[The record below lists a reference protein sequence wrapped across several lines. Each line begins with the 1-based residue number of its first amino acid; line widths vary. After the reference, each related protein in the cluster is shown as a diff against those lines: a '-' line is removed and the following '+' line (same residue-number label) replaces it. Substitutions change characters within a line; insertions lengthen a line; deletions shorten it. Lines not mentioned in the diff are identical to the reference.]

1 MDDIRIPRIAG
12 PDPELVEAAAENM
25 RRNFESF
32 TRQAANG
39 AALFAANLESF
50 FRQAAVALASDRP
63 ICDCPW
69 PHDELAKREWPHVPL
84 SLARAY
90 AEEYVQTGRRP

>member
-1 MDDIRIPRIAG
+1 MPEIRFPA
-12 PDPELVEAAAENM
+12 PKVDPEVMEAAVENM
-25 RRNFESF
+25 RRAMTGYAES
-32 TRQAANG
+32 AAKG

-63 ICDCPW
+63 ICTCPW

-90 AEEYVQTGRRP
+90 AEEYVLTGKRP